1 MNIDSIKNGIVIDH
15 ITAGRGME
23 LYHLLSLGELDC
35 TVALIKN
42 VGSRKM
48 GKKDIIKI
56 DAAIDVN
63 MDILGY
69 VDQNVTVNIIRGGK
83 IVEKKQIALPRRL
96 TNVILCKNP
105 RCITSSEQELPHVF
119 TLTDP
124 ERRIYRCL
132 YCEAQADH
140 SAES

>member
-15 ITAGRGME
+15 IAAGRGME
-23 LYHLLSLGELDC
+23 LYRLLGLESLDC

-42 VGSRKM
+42 VASGKT

-69 VDQNVTVNIIRGGK
+69 VDSNVTVNIIRDGE
-83 IVEKKQIALPRRL
+83 IVEKKKIALPERL
-96 TNVILCKNP
+96 VNVIACKNP
-105 RCITSSEQELPHVF
+105 RCITSTEQELPHIF
-119 TLTDP
+119 RLTDA
-124 ERRIYRCL
+124 ESGVYRCL
-132 YCEAQADH
+132 YCETQA
-140 SAES
+140 ERG

>member
-15 ITAGRGME
+15 ITAGKGMD
-23 LYHLLSLGELDC
+23 LYHLLSLSELDC

-56 DAAIDVN
+56 DAAIDLN
-63 MDILGY
+63 MDSLGY
-69 VDQNVTVNIIRGGK
+69 ADQNVTVNIIRGGK

-96 TNVILCKNP
+96 TNVIWCKNP
-105 RCITSSEQELPHVF
+105 RCITSTEQELAHVF

-124 ERRIYRCL
+124 ERRVYRCL
-132 YCEAQADH
+132 YCEAQAEQ
-140 SAES
+140 SAEK